1 VSAQKEPSA
10 PKDPHDEPGE
20 DSSSPFAEIK
30 YSLPELLRDVK
41 IDRSSS
47 QFSMEKLDQD
57 TISRLFEQHNPPRAP
72 SRRKK

>member
-1 VSAQKEPSA
+1 MSAPKEPSA
-10 PKDPHDEPGE
+10 PRDPAEEHRE
-20 DSSSPFAEIK
+20 DSSSPFAEVK

-47 QFSMEKLDQD
+47 LFSMEKLDQD
-57 TISRLFEQHNPPRAP
+57 TISQLFEQHNSPRAP

>member
-1 VSAQKEPSA
+1 MSA
-10 PKDPHDEPGE
+10 PKDPPSDRVPPDDPGQG
-20 DSSSPFAEIK
+20 SASPFAEIK

-47 QFSMEKLDQD
+47 LFSMEKLDQD
-57 TISRLFEQHNPPRAP
+57 TISQLFEQHNSPRAP

>member
-1 VSAQKEPSA
+1 MSPPNAGSPPPV
-10 PKDPHDEPGE
+10 PGT
-20 DSSSPFAEIK
+20 DSPFAEVK

-57 TISRLFEQHNPPRAP
+57 TISRLYEQHRRHREPPP
-72 SRRKK
+72 DKE